1 MCESSENADRV
12 KSTSKYQTSVLI
24 QFKAKVNL
32 STGVKP
38 ECGLGFGLKLMFQIK
53 LLYLQVFYTASTSAV
68 YRLTRMWV
76 NAQREAPSGQRRKV
90 WLTPN
95 TGVPC
100 SNAANMRNPL
110 KFAGVPQTGKP
121 ISQPL
126 VG

>member
-1 MCESSENADRV
+1 M
-12 KSTSKYQTSVLI
+12 
-24 QFKAKVNL
+24 
-32 STGVKP
+32 
-38 ECGLGFGLKLMFQIK
+38 
-53 LLYLQVFYTASTSAV
+53 

-110 KFAGVPQTGKP
+110 KFAGVPQTTGT
-121 ISQPL
+121 ISAAWAEVHHI
-126 VG
+126 VGTCRVDIAD